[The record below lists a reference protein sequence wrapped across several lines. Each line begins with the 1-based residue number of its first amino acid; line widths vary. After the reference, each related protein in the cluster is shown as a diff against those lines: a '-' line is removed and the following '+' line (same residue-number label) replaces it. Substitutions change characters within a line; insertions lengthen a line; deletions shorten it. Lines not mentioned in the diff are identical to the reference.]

1 MIVRIVLAA
10 VALLAPAVQQADRAQ
25 PLKPAKNPRVIESRY
40 LTITLSQSATTVA
53 PGDGVTFYIDIV
65 PKAGVHVYSP
75 EQTGGYIPISLTFE
89 PGSGVTMG
97 KPVFPKSSAYYF
109 KPLDE
114 TFRVFDKP
122 FRISVT
128 ATVGSGSAVSGTL
141 RYQACDDTMCFRPIS
156 EPLSWKMGTDPIY
169 S

>member
-1 MIVRIVLAA
+1 VLAA
-10 VALLAPAVQQADRAQ
+10 VALLAPAVQQADRAE

-40 LTITLSQSATTVA
+40 LTITLSQSVVAAA
-53 PGDGVTFYIDIV
+53 PGDRVELFIDVV
-65 PKAGVHVYSP
+65 PKANVHVYSP
-75 EQTGGYIPISLTFE
+75 EQTGGYIPIALTFE
-89 PGSGVTMG
+89 PAAGVSMG

-128 ATVGSGSAVSGTL
+128 ATVGSGKSVSGTL
-141 RYQACDDTMCFRPIS
+141 RYQACDDTMCYRPIT
-156 EPLSWKMGTDPIY
+156 ERVDWKMGTDPIY